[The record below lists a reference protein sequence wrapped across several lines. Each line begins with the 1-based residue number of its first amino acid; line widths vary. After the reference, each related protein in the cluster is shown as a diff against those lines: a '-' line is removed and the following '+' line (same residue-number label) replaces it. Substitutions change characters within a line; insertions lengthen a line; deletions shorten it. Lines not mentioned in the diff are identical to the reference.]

1 MNLTVCKIPSF
12 LLSSVALHGSGEVC
26 GIWEVN
32 SRVIVSKLNSLSVWD
47 KAKAAVTGAE
57 QCKGRG

>member
-1 MNLTVCKIPSF
+1 MNVTVCKILSS

-26 GIWEVN
+26 GIWGLN
-32 SRVIVSKLNSLSVWD
+32 SRAIVSKLNGLSAWD
-47 KAKAAVTGAE
+47 KAKAAVMGAE